1 MKLDRILPFARK
13 LLESALSPGDMA
25 VDATVGN
32 GHDTLYLANLVGE
45 RGHVFGF
52 DIQHAAIAQTNTKLS
67 EQKLLSR
74 VTLFEASHDKMSEVL
89 PASVNQRIKAAIF
102 NLGYLP
108 GGDKGIVTKPDS
120 TISAVEQLLTVM
132 PSEGIIILV
141 VYHGHEEG
149 AYERDQLLSYVTT
162 IDQQY
167 AHVLNYRFMNQQN
180 NPPFIIAIEK
190 R

>member
-13 LLESALSPGDMA
+13 LLNSAVSPGDIV

-45 RGHVFGF
+45 DGHVFGF
-52 DIQHAAIAQTNTKLS
+52 DIQQAAIEQTKARLS
-67 EQKLLSR
+67 ESHVLSR
-74 VTLFEASHDKMSEVL
+74 ATLFAESHDKISELL
-89 PASVNQRIKAAIF
+89 PLSADQRVTAAIF

-108 GGDKGIVTKPDS
+108 GGDKEIVTKPGS
-120 TISAVEQLLTVM
+120 TIAAVNQLLEKM
-132 PSEGIIILV
+132 PPEGIIVLV
-141 VYHGHEEG
+141 IYHGHEEG
-149 AYERDQLLSYVTT
+149 AYERDELLNYVTT
-162 IDQQY
+162 INQQY

-190 R
+190 K